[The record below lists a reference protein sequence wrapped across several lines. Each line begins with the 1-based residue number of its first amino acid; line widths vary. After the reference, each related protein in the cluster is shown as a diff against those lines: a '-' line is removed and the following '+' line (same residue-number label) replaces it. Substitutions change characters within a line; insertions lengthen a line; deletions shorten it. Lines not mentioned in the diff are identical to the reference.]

1 LFTPAKRAT
10 ISDLVMHAA
19 TMVHQDML
27 DWCRGRSALAR
38 IPLLLFFVYI
48 GVRQFWNPMYNSL
61 FGGINLGIHEGGHL
75 LFSAVGEFICVA
87 GGTFLQLFAPIA
99 SMVMFLK
106 QRDYFAISVCFGWLS
121 TNIMGVSVYMADAEK
136 MVLPLVTVGNHNG
149 GIVKHDWRFLFTK
162 FGLLNQCEAIG
173 WLTRQTGNISML
185 VCLSLGGW
193 LLWQMYKLPPP
204 EKPKYL

>member
-1 LFTPAKRAT
+1 MFNPAKRETIPGLVNYGAT
-10 ISDLVMHAA
+10 LLY
-19 TMVHQDML
+19 QDML
-27 DWCRGRSALAR
+27 DWCRGKNALVR
-38 IPLLLFFVYI
+38 IPLLIFFVYI
-48 GVRQFWNPMYNSL
+48 GVRQFWDPMYTSI

-75 LFSAVGEFICVA
+75 LFRSLGQFICVA

-121 TNIMGVSVYMADAEK
+121 TNIMGVSVYMSDAEK

-149 GIVKHDWRFLFTK
+149 IVTHDWRYLFSSL
-162 FGLLNQCEAIG
+162 GLLNHCEAIG
-173 WLTRQTGNISML
+173 WLTRQSGNISML
-185 VCLSLGGW
+185 ICIGLGGW

-204 EKPKYL
+204 EKRVFI